1 MKTDTRDLV
10 SATKAARDFSSIT
23 SRVADGNRVV
33 VLKNNEPSVAIVPM
47 SDMEQLDRLAER
59 EDDIRLLAVALTRI
73 ATDDGAGRVSL
84 EDFAREMGIDLND

>member
-23 SRVADGNRVV
+23 ARVADGNRVV

-47 SDMEQLDRLAER
+47 SDMEQLDRIAER
-59 EDDIRLLAVALTRI
+59 EEDMRLLAVALTRVV
-73 ATDDGAGRVSL
+73 TDDGAGRKTL
-84 EDFAREMGIDLND
+84 EEFAAELGIDLDD